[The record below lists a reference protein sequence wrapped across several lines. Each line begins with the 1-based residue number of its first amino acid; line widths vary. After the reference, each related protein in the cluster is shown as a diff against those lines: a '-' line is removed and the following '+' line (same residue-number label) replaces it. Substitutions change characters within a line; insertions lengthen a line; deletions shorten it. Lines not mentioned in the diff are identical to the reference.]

1 MTKSI
6 RTAGIASLCTASLSA
21 SLAFAGDIFFDEAT
35 VIDAQPVYATRF
47 VPEQV
52 QQCGYVESWS
62 DAPVDPARLGD
73 ARSAPANDDIV
84 AALRSESGLRGS
96 RQSTYRC
103 RTVTQSAEAREL
115 SGYRVRFRYE
125 GQIYERDMAEDP
137 GERIR
142 VRVRVSAGEQ
152 HLLTHSVR
160 TPAPSNHTTRTTH
173 TTKRAAW

>member
-1 MTKSI
+1 MTRSI
-6 RTAGIASLCTASLSA
+6 RTAGTASLCVASLSA
-21 SLAFAGDIFFDEAT
+21 TLAYAGNIFFDEAT
-35 VIDAQPVYATRF
+35 VVDAQPVYATRF

-62 DAPVDPARLGD
+62 DAQVDPALLGD
-73 ARSAPANDDIV
+73 ARSTSVDDDIV

-103 RTVTQSAEAREL
+103 RTVTQSAEKREL

-125 GQIYERDMAEDP
+125 GHIYERQMAEDP

-152 HLLTHSVR
+152 HLLTHSVV
-160 TPAPSNHTTRTTH
+160 TPAHSNH